1 MTINITAQNWMTS
14 LGGLLAGIPIIVI
27 NSGLALTPRQTQ
39 ILSIIGGVGTL
50 MIGLAAKDSNTHSTM
65 QQVQVSTMKEDAKI
79 AKP

>member
-1 MTINITAQNWMTS
+1 MTIDLTVQNWRST

-27 NSGLALTPRQTQ
+27 NSGLMLTPRWTQ

-50 MIGLAAKDSNTHSTM
+50 LIGLAAKDSTTHSTM
-65 QQVQVSTMKEDAKI
+65 QEVQKSTTKAEI